1 MRTVINKLSFRIV
14 LSLPFLI
21 ILLVT
26 VGLTGY
32 LSFRNGQN
40 AVNDVAG
47 QLHQEVATHIQEYL
61 DNYLGTPYLINQLN
75 LDAIQ
80 QGELN
85 VQDID
90 ELEHHL
96 ITQISHFTPVV
107 SIAYAD
113 DQKNYIGVTA
123 NVQGYA
129 KSIEL
134 STKTTGYTLEEYSLD
149 AQGNRIKQ
157 AAIFP
162 NYDPRTCP
170 WYQAAANAGKETW
183 TPVYTWSSGQ
193 VGLDAVAPV
202 FDKNGSVLGVLD
214 TSLTLDSIGGFLR
227 SLPDKFQGQ
236 TFIIERS
243 GLLVASSTNI
253 EPYTTVGNVLNRLFA
268 FQSSDP
274 IMRLAMNIYKINPEN
289 WRASEPANNFI
300 SPAVVNANLH
310 R

>member
-1 MRTVINKLSFRIV
+1 MRTDINKLSFRIV

-40 AVNDVAG
+40 SVYEVAG

-61 DNYLGTPYLINQLN
+61 DNYLGMPHLINQLN
-75 LDAIQ
+75 LDAIR

-85 VQDID
+85 LQDND
-90 ELEHHL
+90 ELEHHF
-96 ITQISHFTPVV
+96 ITQLSHFTPVV

-113 DQKNYIGVTA
+113 DQKNYIGATA
-123 NVQGYA
+123 YVQGYA
-129 KSIEL
+129 QSIEL
-134 STKTTGYTLEEYSLD
+134 STKATGYTLEGYGLD

-157 AAIFP
+157 AAISP
-162 NYDPRTCP
+162 NYDPRTRQ
-170 WYQAAANAGKETW
+170 WYQAAVHAGKETW
-183 TPVYTWSSGQ
+183 TPVYKWSSGQ

-202 FDKNGSVLGVLD
+202 FDKNGSLLGVLD

-227 SLPDKFQGQ
+227 SLPDKFHGQ

-243 GLLVASSTNI
+243 GLLVASSTKD
-253 EPYTTVGNVLNRLFA
+253 EPYTQVGNVLNRLLA
-268 FQSSDP
+268 FESRDP
-274 IMRLAMNIYKINPEN
+274 IMRLASQYLQNQPGN
-289 WRASEPANNFI
+289 
-300 SPAVVNANLH
+300 
-310 R
+310 